1 MTISIRTSAVK
12 NENGLNFYECG
23 LSIFKTSIVQLN
35 QAKVTQINPV
45 VQLDGNTAKELWAM
59 QTTGINQL
67 RYWNLQKLISMDNN
81 ISVHLP
87 ISSFHCSKTFSSSP
101 FLAINGV
108 AYPH

>member
-23 LSIFKTSIVQLN
+23 IFKTSIVQLN
-35 QAKVTQINPV
+35 HAKVTQINPV

-59 QTTGINQL
+59 QSTGINQL

-87 ISSFHCSKTFSSSP
+87 ISSFHYSKTFSSSP